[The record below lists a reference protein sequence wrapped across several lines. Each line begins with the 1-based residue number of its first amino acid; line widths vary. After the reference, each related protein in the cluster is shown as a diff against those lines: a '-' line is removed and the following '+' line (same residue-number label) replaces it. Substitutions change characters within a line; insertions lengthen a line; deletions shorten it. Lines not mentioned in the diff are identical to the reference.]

1 MTTRFLVAAVLAL
14 PLAAAAQGSG
24 ELWEITM
31 NIPGMPAGMMPAQ
44 RVCQGD
50 DPERAQQQQKGRDK
64 KECKV
69 TDRKQSG
76 NRTTVSMSCSDGS
89 TMVIDQQYNAAR
101 TEFTSTM

>member
-1 MTTRFLVAAVLAL
+1 MKTRFFAAVVLAL

-50 DPERAQQQQKGRDK
+50 DPERAAQAQKGGTR
-64 KECKV
+64 
-69 TDRKQSG
+69 
-76 NRTTVSMSCSDGS
+76 RTARSPTASR
-89 TMVIDQQYNAAR
+89 AA
-101 TEFTSTM
+101 TAPPSA